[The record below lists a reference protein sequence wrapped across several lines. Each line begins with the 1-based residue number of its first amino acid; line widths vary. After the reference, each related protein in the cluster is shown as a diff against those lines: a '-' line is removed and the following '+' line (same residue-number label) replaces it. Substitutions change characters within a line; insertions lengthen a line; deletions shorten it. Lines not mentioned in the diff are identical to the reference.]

1 MLAMSPAPL
10 QSAGRNKGRR
20 HTGLAL
26 LCVAA
31 TLGSAG
37 CQPRTTRIRIQDF
50 SHPDGPRSLFQ
61 EFDDAYYQLDAAGD
75 LDLLLRRRS
84 PSEAIPTEYI
94 TQTILVRT
102 YWRPIP
108 GTTAIESSMINAKIT
123 YVIQSGRATC
133 IYEGSGFVSFSEQ
146 RKGRSLSGR
155 IESGHLR
162 PTGEIGNPPHPFGR
176 AQIEG
181 TFRALNDA
189 RRATHLLTEIRRI
202 LQDARPLN
210 G

>member
-1 MLAMSPAPL
+1 MLSMSHTPL
-10 QSAGRNKGRR
+10 HSAGRCPGLR
-20 HTGLAL
+20 HPGLAL
-26 LCVAA
+26 LCIAA

-37 CQPRTTRIRIQDF
+37 CQPRTTRVRIRDF
-50 SHPDGPRSLFQ
+50 SRADGPRSLFQ
-61 EFDDAYYQLDAAGD
+61 EFDDAYYLLDAAGN

-84 PSEAIPTEYI
+84 PSEAIPTEHI
-94 TQTILVRT
+94 TQTILVRS

-108 GTTAIESSMINAKIT
+108 GTTAIESSMINARIT

-133 IYEGSGFVSFSEQ
+133 IYEGNGFVSFSEQ

-176 AQIEG
+176 AQVEG
-181 TFRALNDA
+181 TFHAVNDA
-189 RRATHLLTEIRRI
+189 RRATHLLTQVRRI
-202 LQDARPLN
+202 LQEAQPLK